1 MSAAA
6 ELTKAEQETI
16 LLTSEADNTV
26 SVYTFNRKLKRRLS
40 EYSQKYPELC
50 ELVKERQNGSVTYE
64 IDKRRLVLRLAPP
77 PSEKAQKASRSN
89 LLRASGASESNLN

>member
-50 ELVKERQNGSVTYE
+50 RLVKEQQNGGVTYE
-64 IDKRRLVLRLAPP
+64 IDKRRLVLRLSPP
-77 PSEKAQKASRSN
+77 PSEKAQQASRAN
-89 LLRASGASESNLN
+89 LLLTGRAESNLS

>member
-26 SVYTFNRKLKRRLS
+26 SVYTFNRKLKRWLS
-40 EYSQKYPELC
+40 EYSRKYPELC
-50 ELVKERQNGSVTYE
+50 RLVKEQQNGGVTYE
-64 IDKRRLVLRLAPP
+64 IDKRRLVLQLSPP
-77 PSEKAQKASRSN
+77 PSEKAQQASRAN
-89 LLRASGASESNLN
+89 LLLTSRAESNLS

>member
-40 EYSQKYPELC
+40 EYSRKYPELC
-50 ELVKERQNGSVTYE
+50 RLVKEQQNGGVTYE
-64 IDKRRLVLRLAPP
+64 IDKRRLVLQLSPP
-77 PSEKAQKASRSN
+77 PSEKAQQASRAN
-89 LLRASGASESNLN
+89 LLLTQTSQFC